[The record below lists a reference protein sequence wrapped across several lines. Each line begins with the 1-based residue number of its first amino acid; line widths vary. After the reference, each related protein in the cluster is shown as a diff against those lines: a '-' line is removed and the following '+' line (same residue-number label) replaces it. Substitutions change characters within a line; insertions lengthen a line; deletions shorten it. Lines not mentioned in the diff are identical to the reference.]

1 MGAVST
7 ETDQKRKNVLG
18 SNSQVLNYRMKT
30 YRDNMKPLKQLYVL
44 LFIVSWLAMPNVTA
58 QKQVKGKV
66 LAPESHIG
74 HDHAAGENE
83 GEAVYDILP
92 GASVIWKGTTV
103 GTVTDVFGFFKL
115 PALNLGDTLQV
126 SMIGYETVGL
136 VYTGWDYL
144 DIPLEP
150 GVLLNEAQIETKQS
164 TTSISLLDPLNIQQL
179 NRKELAKAAC
189 CKLSDA
195 FETNASVDASF
206 TDAVT
211 GTRQIRMLGLDGKYT
226 QLLVDNLPGPRGL
239 NVVQGLSFIPGPWI
253 DNISISKG
261 TGSVTNGYESITGQ
275 INVAMRNPENAEPF
289 HVNLYVNG
297 VGRMEWNHVSRH
309 QVSRR
314 WSTALLSHAEL
325 GTMINDR
332 NDDTFLDTPLKR
344 DLVLR
349 NEWKFR
355 GDRGIRGEYTISSVM
370 MNRLAGQSK
379 AFSESD
385 SPFAL
390 LQPYLVNTSSD
401 APWTAATKIS
411 RIEASA
417 KTGFVFPEKSWQSI
431 GTQFVSST
439 HRQEH
444 KFGNRSYKGTE
455 DYFRGN
461 ILFSSIINNTDHKFT
476 TGVSVVYDDFN
487 EIGTWGAEYDEWDS
501 ENDTLSRTE
510 IVPGAFFEYT
520 WTPLERL
527 VVVAG
532 LRGDHH
538 NLYGN
543 FASPRLHVRYSLAE
557 ETSIKLVAGRGF
569 RTANVFMEQ
578 LGSWASNRRWDIQED
593 LAPEVATNVG
603 VNLISKFR
611 LNSRA
616 ASISLDGYFT
626 NFDNRIVVDLY
637 NSPQEVSIYNLNN
650 SGGYQSRSSSTTVQL
665 EFDWSLHRRL
675 DIRAAYRW
683 VNAVTGYA
691 SGDFDAENG
700 FEMQQDPYVSIHR
713 AFTQLSY
720 ASKASKDGKQ
730 TRIDAT
736 VQWVGPQALPIPGA
750 MEMEMVPGEPMEPMQ
765 NMHPSISPSFTQVNL
780 QLTQVLPGNLE
791 LYVGVENMTNVMQMS
806 PIAGVNE
813 GVLNL
818 ENFDASLI
826 YGPIMGRLSYAGLRW
841 TLGS

>member
-297 VGRMEWNHVSRH
+297 GGRMEWNHVSRH

>member
-1 MGAVST
+1 
-7 ETDQKRKNVLG
+7 
-18 SNSQVLNYRMKT
+18 MKL
-30 YRDNMKPLKQLYVL
+30 LKHLYVL
-44 LFIVSWLAMPNVTA
+44 VFIVSWLAMPNINA

-74 HDHAAGENE
+74 HDHAEGEHE

-92 GASVIWKGTTV
+92 GATVVWKGTTV
-103 GTVTDVFGFFKL
+103 GTMTDQFGFFKL

-150 GVLLNEAQIETKQS
+150 GIFLNEAQVEARRS

-189 CKLSDA
+189 CNLSEA

-261 TGSVTNGYESITGQ
+261 TGSVINGYESITGQ
-275 INVAMRNPENAEPF
+275 INVAMRNPENAEPL
-289 HVNLYVNG
+289 HINLYVSG
-297 VGRMEWNHVSRH
+297 DGRLEWNHVSRH
-309 QVSRR
+309 QVNRR

-325 GTMINDR
+325 GTAINDR
-332 NDDTFLDTPLKR
+332 NNDTFLDTPLKR
-344 DLVLR
+344 DLVFR

-355 GDRGIRGEYTISSVM
+355 GDRGIRGEYAFSSVM
-370 MNRLAGQSK
+370 MNRLAGQAS
-379 AFSESD
+379 AFSDSD
-385 SPFAL
+385 SPFEL
-390 LQPYLVNTSSD
+390 LQPSLEDTDSSS
-401 APWTAATKIS
+401 AWTAATKIS
-411 RIEASA
+411 RLEASA
-417 KTGFVFPEKSWQSI
+417 KTGFVFPAKSWQSI
-431 GTQFVSST
+431 GTQFFAST
-439 HRQEH
+439 HTQEH
-444 KFGNRSYKGTE
+444 KFGNRSYEGTE

-461 ILFSSIINNTDHKFT
+461 VLFSGIINNTDHKFT
-476 TGVSVVYDDFN
+476 TGVSFVYDDFN
-487 EIGTWGAEYDEWDS
+487 EIGTWGAEFDEWDS
-501 ENDTLSRTE
+501 ENDTISRTE

-520 WTPLERL
+520 WTAGERL

-593 LAPEVATNVG
+593 LAPEVATNLG
-603 VNLISKFR
+603 LNLVSKFR
-611 LNSRA
+611 LNSRD
-616 ASISLDGYFT
+616 ASLSLDGYFT
-626 NFDNRIVVDLY
+626 NFDNRIIVDLY
-637 NSPQEVSIYNLNN
+637 NSPHEVSIYNLNN
-650 SGGYQSRSSSTTVQL
+650 SGGYPSRSSSTTVQL
-665 EFDWSLHRRL
+665 EFDWSFHRRL

-683 VNAVTGYA
+683 VDAVTGYA
-691 SGDFDAENG
+691 SGDFDAGNG
-700 FEMQQDPYVSIHR
+700 FEMQQDPYVSKHR
-713 AFTQLSY
+713 AFTQWSY
-720 ASKASKDGKQ
+720 ASKVSKEGKQ

-736 VQWVGPQALPIPGA
+736 VQWVGPQALP
-750 MEMEMVPGEPMEPMQ
+750 VPGGMAS
-765 NMHPSISPSFTQVNL
+765 MHPSVSPSFTQVNL

-791 LYVGVENMTNVMQMS
+791 LYIGVENLTNVKQMS
-806 PIAGVNE
+806 PIAGTND
-813 GVLNL
+813 GGLDL
-818 ENFDASLI
+818 ENFDASLV
-826 YGPIMGRLSYAGLRW
+826 YGPILGRMSYAGLRW

>member
-1 MGAVST
+1 
-7 ETDQKRKNVLG
+7 
-18 SNSQVLNYRMKT
+18 MKL
-30 YRDNMKPLKQLYVL
+30 LKHLYVL
-44 LFIVSWLAMPNVTA
+44 VFIVSGLAMPNLNA
-58 QKQVKGKV
+58 QNQIKGKV
-66 LAPESHIG
+66 LAPESHVG
-74 HDHAAGENE
+74 HDHAEGAHE

-92 GASVIWKGTTV
+92 GATVVWKGTTV
-103 GTVTDVFGFFKL
+103 GTMTDQFGFFKL

-150 GVLLNEAQIETKQS
+150 GIFLNEAQVEARRS

-189 CKLSDA
+189 CNLSEA

-261 TGSVTNGYESITGQ
+261 TGSVINGYESITGQ
-275 INVAMRNPENAEPF
+275 INVAMRNPENAEPL
-289 HVNLYVNG
+289 HINLYVSG
-297 VGRMEWNHVSRH
+297 DGRLEWNHVSRH
-309 QVSRR
+309 QVNRR

-325 GTMINDR
+325 GTAINDR
-332 NDDTFLDTPLKR
+332 NNDTFLDTPLKR
-344 DLVLR
+344 DLVFR

-355 GDRGIRGEYTISSVM
+355 GDRGIRGEYAISSVM
-370 MNRLAGQSK
+370 MNRLAGQAS
-379 AFSESD
+379 AFSDSN
-385 SPFAL
+385 SPFEL
-390 LQPYLVNTSSD
+390 LQPSLEDTDSSS
-401 APWTAATKIS
+401 PWTAATKIS
-411 RIEASA
+411 RLEASA
-417 KTGFVFPEKSWQSI
+417 KTGFVFPAKSWQSI
-431 GTQFVSST
+431 GTQFFAST
-439 HRQEH
+439 HTQEH
-444 KFGNRSYKGTE
+444 KFGNRSYEGTE

-461 ILFSSIINNTDHKFT
+461 VLFSGIINNTDHKFT
-476 TGVSVVYDDFN
+476 TGVSFVYDDFN
-487 EIGTWGAEYDEWDS
+487 EIGTWGAEFDAWDS
-501 ENDTLSRTE
+501 ENDTISRTE

-520 WTPLERL
+520 WTAGERL

-593 LAPEVATNVG
+593 LAPEVATNLG
-603 VNLISKFR
+603 LNLVSKFR
-611 LNSRA
+611 LNSRD
-616 ASISLDGYFT
+616 ASLSLDGYFT
-626 NFDNRIVVDLY
+626 NFDNRIIVDLY
-637 NSPQEVSIYNLNN
+637 NSPHEVSIYNLNN
-650 SGGYQSRSSSTTVQL
+650 VGGYLSRSSSTTVQL
-665 EFDWSLHRRL
+665 EFDWSFHRRL

-683 VNAVTGYA
+683 VDAVTGYA
-691 SGDFDAENG
+691 SGDFDAGNG
-700 FEMQQDPYVSIHR
+700 FEMQQDPYVSKHR
-713 AFTQLSY
+713 AFTQWSY
-720 ASKASKDGKQ
+720 ASKASKEGYQ

-736 VQWVGPQALPIPGA
+736 VQWVGPQALP
-750 MEMEMVPGEPMEPMQ
+750 VPGGMAS
-765 NMHPSISPSFTQVNL
+765 MHPSVSPSFTQVNL
-780 QLTQVLPGNLE
+780 QFTQMYPGNLE
-791 LYVGVENMTNVMQMS
+791 FYIGVENLTNVKQMS
-806 PIAGVNE
+806 PIAGTNA
-813 GVLNL
+813 GGLDL
-818 ENFDASLI
+818 ENFDASLV
-826 YGPIMGRLSYAGLRW
+826 YGPILGRMTYAGLRW

>member
-1 MGAVST
+1 
-7 ETDQKRKNVLG
+7 
-18 SNSQVLNYRMKT
+18 MKL
-30 YRDNMKPLKQLYVL
+30 LKHLYVL
-44 LFIVSWLAMPNVTA
+44 VFIVSWLAMPNINA

-74 HDHAAGENE
+74 HDHAEGEHE

-92 GASVIWKGTTV
+92 GATVVWKGTTV
-103 GTVTDVFGFFKL
+103 GTMTDQFGFFKL

-150 GVLLNEAQIETKQS
+150 GIFLNEAQVEARRS

-189 CKLSDA
+189 CNLSEA

-261 TGSVTNGYESITGQ
+261 TGSVINGYESITGQ
-275 INVAMRNPENAEPF
+275 INVAMRNPENAEPL
-289 HVNLYVNG
+289 HINLYVSG
-297 VGRMEWNHVSRH
+297 DGRLEWNHVSRH
-309 QVSRR
+309 QVNRR

-325 GTMINDR
+325 GTAINDR
-332 NDDTFLDTPLKR
+332 NNDTFLDTPLKR
-344 DLVLR
+344 DLVFR

-355 GDRGIRGEYTISSVM
+355 GDRGIRGEYAFSSVM
-370 MNRLAGQSK
+370 MNRLAGQAS
-379 AFSESD
+379 AFSDSD
-385 SPFAL
+385 SPFEL
-390 LQPYLVNTSSD
+390 LQPSLEDTDSSS
-401 APWTAATKIS
+401 AWTAATKIS
-411 RIEASA
+411 RLEASA

-431 GTQFVSST
+431 GTQFFAST
-439 HRQEH
+439 HTQEH
-444 KFGNRSYKGTE
+444 KFGNRSYEGTE

-461 ILFSSIINNTDHKFT
+461 VLFSGIINNTDHKFT
-476 TGVSVVYDDFN
+476 TGVSFVYDDFN
-487 EIGTWGAEYDEWDS
+487 EIGTWGAEFDEWDS
-501 ENDTLSRTE
+501 ENDTISRTE
-510 IVPGAFFEYT
+510 MVPGAFFEYT
-520 WTPLERL
+520 WTAGERL

-593 LAPEVATNVG
+593 LAPEVATNLG
-603 VNLISKFR
+603 LNLVSKFR
-611 LNSRA
+611 LNSRD
-616 ASISLDGYFT
+616 ASLSLDGYFT
-626 NFDNRIVVDLY
+626 NFDNRIIVDLY
-637 NSPQEVSIYNLNN
+637 NSPHEVSIYNLNN
-650 SGGYQSRSSSTTVQL
+650 SGGYPSRSSSTTVQL
-665 EFDWSLHRRL
+665 EFDWSFHRRL

-683 VNAVTGYA
+683 VDAVTGYA
-691 SGDFDAENG
+691 SGDFDAGNG
-700 FEMQQDPYVSIHR
+700 FEMQQDPYVSKHR
-713 AFTQLSY
+713 AFTQWSY
-720 ASKASKDGKQ
+720 ASKVSKEGKQ

-736 VQWVGPQALPIPGA
+736 VQWVGPQALP
-750 MEMEMVPGEPMEPMQ
+750 VPGGMAS
-765 NMHPSISPSFTQVNL
+765 MHPSVSPSFTQVNL

-791 LYVGVENMTNVMQMS
+791 LYIGVENLTNVKQMS
-806 PIAGVNE
+806 PIAGTND
-813 GVLNL
+813 GGLDL
-818 ENFDASLI
+818 ENFDASLV
-826 YGPIMGRLSYAGLRW
+826 YGPILGRMSYAGLRW

>member
-1 MGAVST
+1 
-7 ETDQKRKNVLG
+7 
-18 SNSQVLNYRMKT
+18 MKL
-30 YRDNMKPLKQLYVL
+30 LKHLYVL
-44 LFIVSWLAMPNVTA
+44 VFIVSWLAMPNINA

-74 HDHAAGENE
+74 HDHAEGEHE

-92 GASVIWKGTTV
+92 GATVVWKGTTV
-103 GTVTDVFGFFKL
+103 GTMTDQFGFFKL

-150 GVLLNEAQIETKQS
+150 GIFLNEAQVEARRS

-189 CKLSDA
+189 CNLSEA

-261 TGSVTNGYESITGQ
+261 TGSVINGYESITGQ
-275 INVAMRNPENAEPF
+275 INVAMRNPENAEPL
-289 HVNLYVNG
+289 HINLYVSG
-297 VGRMEWNHVSRH
+297 DGRLEWNHVSRH
-309 QVSRR
+309 QVNRR

-325 GTMINDR
+325 GTAINDR
-332 NDDTFLDTPLKR
+332 NNDTFLDTPLKR
-344 DLVLR
+344 DLVFR

-355 GDRGIRGEYTISSVM
+355 GDRGIRGEYAFSSVM
-370 MNRLAGQSK
+370 MNRLAGQAS
-379 AFSESD
+379 AFSDSD
-385 SPFAL
+385 SPFEL
-390 LQPYLVNTSSD
+390 LQPSLEDTDSSS
-401 APWTAATKIS
+401 AWTAATKIS
-411 RIEASA
+411 RLEASA
-417 KTGFVFPEKSWQSI
+417 KTGFVFPAKSWQSI
-431 GTQFVSST
+431 GTQFFAST
-439 HRQEH
+439 HTQEH
-444 KFGNRSYKGTE
+444 KFGNRSYEGTE

-461 ILFSSIINNTDHKFT
+461 VLFSGIINNTDHKFT
-476 TGVSVVYDDFN
+476 TGVSFVYDDFN
-487 EIGTWGAEYDEWDS
+487 EIGTWGAEFDEWDS
-501 ENDTLSRTE
+501 ENDTISRTE

-520 WTPLERL
+520 WTAGERL

-593 LAPEVATNVG
+593 LAPEVATNLG
-603 VNLISKFR
+603 LNLVSKFR
-611 LNSRA
+611 LNSRD
-616 ASISLDGYFT
+616 ASLSLDGYFT
-626 NFDNRIVVDLY
+626 NFDNRIIVDLY
-637 NSPQEVSIYNLNN
+637 NSPHEVSIYNLNN
-650 SGGYQSRSSSTTVQL
+650 SGGYPSRSSSTTVQL
-665 EFDWSLHRRL
+665 EFDWSFHRRL

-683 VNAVTGYA
+683 VDAVTGYA
-691 SGDFDAENG
+691 SGDFDAGNG
-700 FEMQQDPYVSIHR
+700 FEMQQDPYVSKHR
-713 AFTQLSY
+713 AFTQWSY
-720 ASKASKDGKQ
+720 ASKVSKEGKQ

-736 VQWVGPQALPIPGA
+736 VQWVGPQALP
-750 MEMEMVPGEPMEPMQ
+750 VPGGMAS
-765 NMHPSISPSFTQVNL
+765 MHPSVSPSFTQVNL

-791 LYVGVENMTNVMQMS
+791 LYIGVENLTNVKQMS
-806 PIAGVNE
+806 PIAGTND
-813 GVLNL
+813 GGLDL
-818 ENFDASLI
+818 ENFDASLV
-826 YGPIMGRLSYAGLRW
+826 YGPILGRMTYAGLRW

>member
-1 MGAVST
+1 MKHL
-7 ETDQKRKNVLG
+7 KR
-18 SNSQVLNYRMKT
+18 
-30 YRDNMKPLKQLYVL
+30 LYVL
-44 LFIVSWLAMPNVTA
+44 VFIVSWLAMPNLNA
-58 QKQVKGKV
+58 QKQIKGKV

-74 HDHAAGENE
+74 HDHAEGEHE

-92 GASVIWKGTTV
+92 GASVVWKGTTL
-103 GTVTDVFGFFKL
+103 GTMTDLFGFFKL

-150 GVLLNEAQIETKQS
+150 GVLLNEAQIEAKQS

-189 CKLSDA
+189 CNLSEA

-289 HVNLYVNG
+289 HVNLYVSG
-297 VGRMEWNHVSRH
+297 DGRLEWNHVSSH

-325 GTMINDR
+325 GTTINDR

-344 DLVLR
+344 DIVLR

-370 MNRLAGQSK
+370 MERLAGQAS
-379 AFSESD
+379 AYSDSD
-385 SPFAL
+385 SPFDL
-390 LQPYLVNTSSD
+390 LQPYLENTSSD
-401 APWTAATKIS
+401 DPWTAATTIS
-411 RIEASA
+411 RFEASA

-431 GTQFVSST
+431 GTQFFAST
-439 HRQEH
+439 HTQEH
-444 KFGNRSYKGTE
+444 TFGNRSYEGTE

-461 ILFSSIINNTDHKFT
+461 VLFSSIINNTDHKFT
-476 TGVSVVYDDFN
+476 TGVSFVYDDFN
-487 EIGTWGAEYDEWDS
+487 EIGTWGAEYDAWDS

-520 WTPLERL
+520 WTPGERL

-557 ETSIKLVAGRGF
+557 ETSLKLVAGRGF

-603 VNLISKFR
+603 VNLVSKFR
-611 LNSRA
+611 LNSRD
-616 ASISLDGYFT
+616 ASLSLDGYFT
-626 NFDNRIVVDLY
+626 NFDNRIIVDLY
-637 NSPQEVSIYNLNN
+637 NSPHEVSIYNLNN

-665 EFDWSLHRRL
+665 EFDWSFHRRL

-691 SGDFDAENG
+691 SGDFDAGNG
-700 FEMQQDPYVSIHR
+700 FEMLQDPYVSKHR
-713 AFTQLSY
+713 AFTQWSY
-720 ASKASKDGKQ
+720 ASKETKEGKQ

-736 VQWVGPQALPIPGA
+736 VQWVGPQALP
-750 MEMEMVPGEPMEPMQ
+750 VPGGMAS
-765 NMHPSISPSFTQVNL
+765 MHPSVSPSFTQVNL
-780 QLTQVLPGNLE
+780 QFTQMLPGNLE
-791 LYVGVENMTNVMQMS
+791 LYIGVENLTNVKQMS
-806 PIAGVNE
+806 PIAGANTE
-813 GVLNL
+813 GLDI
-818 ENFDASLI
+818 ENFDASLV
-826 YGPIMGRLSYAGLRW
+826 YGPIFGRMSYAGLRW

>member
-1 MGAVST
+1 
-7 ETDQKRKNVLG
+7 
-18 SNSQVLNYRMKT
+18 MKL
-30 YRDNMKPLKQLYVL
+30 LKHLYVL
-44 LFIVSWLAMPNVTA
+44 VFIVSWLAMPNINA

-74 HDHAAGENE
+74 HDHAEGEHE

-92 GASVIWKGTTV
+92 GATVVWKGTTV
-103 GTVTDVFGFFKL
+103 GTMTDQFGFFKL

-150 GVLLNEAQIETKQS
+150 GIFLNEAQVEARRS

-189 CKLSDA
+189 CNLSEA

-261 TGSVTNGYESITGQ
+261 TGSVINGYESITGQ
-275 INVAMRNPENAEPF
+275 INVAMRNPENAEPL
-289 HVNLYVNG
+289 HINLYVSG
-297 VGRMEWNHVSRH
+297 DGRLEWNHVSRH
-309 QVSRR
+309 QVNRR

-325 GTMINDR
+325 GTAINDR
-332 NDDTFLDTPLKR
+332 NNDTFLDTPLKR
-344 DLVLR
+344 DLVFR

-355 GDRGIRGEYTISSVM
+355 GDRGIRGEYAFSSVM
-370 MNRLAGQSK
+370 MNRLAGQAS
-379 AFSESD
+379 AFSDSD
-385 SPFAL
+385 SPFEL
-390 LQPYLVNTSSD
+390 LQPSLEDTDSSS
-401 APWTAATKIS
+401 PWTAATKIS
-411 RIEASA
+411 RLEASA
-417 KTGFVFPEKSWQSI
+417 KTGFVFPAKSWQSI
-431 GTQFVSST
+431 GTQFFAST
-439 HRQEH
+439 HTQEH
-444 KFGNRSYKGTE
+444 KFGNRSYEGTE

-461 ILFSSIINNTDHKFT
+461 VLFSGIINNTDHKFT
-476 TGVSVVYDDFN
+476 TGVSFVYDDFN
-487 EIGTWGAEYDEWDS
+487 EIGTWGAEFDEWDS
-501 ENDTLSRTE
+501 ENDTISRTE

-520 WTPLERL
+520 WTAGERL

-543 FASPRLHVRYSLAE
+543 FASPRLHVRYSIAE

-593 LAPEVATNVG
+593 LAPEVATNLG
-603 VNLISKFR
+603 LNLVSKFR
-611 LNSRA
+611 LNSRD
-616 ASISLDGYFT
+616 ASLSLDGYFT
-626 NFDNRIVVDLY
+626 NFDNRIIVDLY
-637 NSPQEVSIYNLNN
+637 NSPHEVSIYNLNN
-650 SGGYQSRSSSTTVQL
+650 SGGYPSRSSSTTVQL
-665 EFDWSLHRRL
+665 EFDWSFHRRL

-683 VNAVTGYA
+683 VDAVTGYA
-691 SGDFDAENG
+691 SGDFDAGNG
-700 FEMQQDPYVSIHR
+700 FEMQQDPYVSKHR
-713 AFTQLSY
+713 AFTQWSY
-720 ASKASKDGKQ
+720 ASKVSKEGKQ

-736 VQWVGPQALPIPGA
+736 VQWVGPQALP
-750 MEMEMVPGEPMEPMQ
+750 VPGGMAS
-765 NMHPSISPSFTQVNL
+765 MHPSVSPSFTQVNL

-791 LYVGVENMTNVMQMS
+791 LYIGVENLTNVKQMS
-806 PIAGVNE
+806 PIAGTND
-813 GVLNL
+813 GGLDL
-818 ENFDASLI
+818 ENFDASLV
-826 YGPIMGRLSYAGLRW
+826 YGPILGRMSYAGLRW

>member
-1 MGAVST
+1 
-7 ETDQKRKNVLG
+7 
-18 SNSQVLNYRMKT
+18 MKL
-30 YRDNMKPLKQLYVL
+30 LKHLYVL
-44 LFIVSWLAMPNVTA
+44 VFIVSGLAMPNLNA
-58 QKQVKGKV
+58 QNQIKGKV

-74 HDHAAGENE
+74 HDHAEGEHE

-92 GASVIWKGTTV
+92 GATVVWKGTTV
-103 GTVTDVFGFFKL
+103 GTMTDQFGFFKL

-150 GVLLNEAQIETKQS
+150 GIFLNEAQVEARRS

-189 CKLSDA
+189 CNLSEA

-261 TGSVTNGYESITGQ
+261 TGSVINGYESITGQ
-275 INVAMRNPENAEPF
+275 INVAMRNPENAEPL
-289 HVNLYVNG
+289 HINLYVSG
-297 VGRMEWNHVSRH
+297 DGRLEWNHVSRH
-309 QVSRR
+309 QVNRR

-325 GTMINDR
+325 GTAINDR
-332 NDDTFLDTPLKR
+332 NNDTFLDTPLKR
-344 DLVLR
+344 DLVFR

-355 GDRGIRGEYTISSVM
+355 GDRGIRGEYAFSSVM
-370 MNRLAGQSK
+370 MNRLAGQAS
-379 AFSESD
+379 AFSDSD
-385 SPFAL
+385 SPFEL
-390 LQPYLVNTSSD
+390 LQPSLEDTDSSS
-401 APWTAATKIS
+401 PWTAATKIS
-411 RIEASA
+411 RLEASA
-417 KTGFVFPEKSWQSI
+417 KTGFVFPAKSWQSI
-431 GTQFVSST
+431 GTQFFAST
-439 HRQEH
+439 HTQEH
-444 KFGNRSYKGTE
+444 KFGNRSYEGTE

-461 ILFSSIINNTDHKFT
+461 VLFSGIINNTDHKFT
-476 TGVSVVYDDFN
+476 TGVSFVYDDFN
-487 EIGTWGAEYDEWDS
+487 EIGTWGAEFDEWDS
-501 ENDTLSRTE
+501 ENDTISRTE

-520 WTPLERL
+520 WTAGERL

-593 LAPEVATNVG
+593 LAPEVATNLG
-603 VNLISKFR
+603 LNLVSKFR
-611 LNSRA
+611 LNSRD
-616 ASISLDGYFT
+616 ASLSLDGYFT
-626 NFDNRIVVDLY
+626 NFDNRIIVDLY
-637 NSPQEVSIYNLNN
+637 NSPHEVSIYNLNN
-650 SGGYQSRSSSTTVQL
+650 VGGYLSRSSSTTVQL
-665 EFDWSLHRRL
+665 EFDWSFHRRL

-683 VNAVTGYA
+683 VDAVTGYA
-691 SGDFDAENG
+691 SGDFDAGNG
-700 FEMQQDPYVSIHR
+700 FEMQQDPYVSKHR
-713 AFTQLSY
+713 AFTQWSY
-720 ASKASKDGKQ
+720 ASKVSKEGKQ

-736 VQWVGPQALPIPGA
+736 VQWVGPQALP
-750 MEMEMVPGEPMEPMQ
+750 VPGGMAS
-765 NMHPSISPSFTQVNL
+765 MHPSVSPSFTQVNL

-791 LYVGVENMTNVMQMS
+791 LYIGVENLTNVKQMS
-806 PIAGVNE
+806 PIAGTND
-813 GVLNL
+813 GGLDL
-818 ENFDASLI
+818 ENFDASLV
-826 YGPIMGRLSYAGLRW
+826 YGPILGRMSYAGLRW

>member
-1 MGAVST
+1 
-7 ETDQKRKNVLG
+7 
-18 SNSQVLNYRMKT
+18 MK
-30 YRDNMKPLKQLYVL
+30 LLQHLYILV
-44 LFIVSWLAMPNVTA
+44 FIVSWLAMPNINA

-74 HDHAAGENE
+74 HDHAEGEHE

-92 GASVIWKGTTV
+92 GATVVWKGTTV
-103 GTVTDVFGFFKL
+103 GTMTDQFGFFKL

-150 GVLLNEAQIETKQS
+150 GIFLNEAQVEARRS

-189 CKLSDA
+189 CNLSEA

-261 TGSVTNGYESITGQ
+261 TGSVINGYESITGQ
-275 INVAMRNPENAEPF
+275 INVAMRNPENAEPL
-289 HVNLYVNG
+289 HINLYVSG
-297 VGRMEWNHVSRH
+297 DGRLEWNHVSRH
-309 QVSRR
+309 QVNRR

-325 GTMINDR
+325 GTAINDR
-332 NDDTFLDTPLKR
+332 NEDTFLDTPLKR

-355 GDRGIRGEYTISSVM
+355 GDRGIRGEYAFSSVM
-370 MNRLAGQSK
+370 MNRLAGQAS
-379 AFSESD
+379 AYSD
-385 SPFAL
+385 SPFDL
-390 LQPYLVNTSSD
+390 LQPYLEDTDFSS
-401 APWTAATKIS
+401 AWTAATKIS
-411 RIEASA
+411 RLEASA
-417 KTGFVFPEKSWQSI
+417 KTGFVFPAKSWQSI
-431 GTQFVSST
+431 GTQFFASRHS
-439 HRQEH
+439 QEH
-444 KFGNRSYKGTE
+444 KFGNRSYEGTE

-461 ILFSSIINNTDHKFT
+461 ILFSGIINNTDHKFT
-476 TGVSVVYDDFN
+476 TGVSFVYDDFN
-487 EIGTWGAEYDEWDS
+487 EIGTWGAEFDEWDS
-501 ENDTLSRTE
+501 ENDTISRTE
-510 IVPGAFFEYT
+510 MVPGAFFEYT
-520 WTPLERL
+520 WTAGERL

-593 LAPEVATNVG
+593 LAPEVATNLG
-603 VNLISKFR
+603 LNLVSKFR
-611 LNSRA
+611 LNSRD
-616 ASISLDGYFT
+616 ASLSLDGYFT
-626 NFDNRIVVDLY
+626 NFDNRIIVDLY
-637 NSPQEVSIYNLNN
+637 NSPHEVSIYNLNN
-650 SGGYQSRSSSTTVQL
+650 SGGYPSRSSSTTVQL
-665 EFDWSLHRRL
+665 EFDWSFHRRL

-683 VNAVTGYA
+683 VDAVTGYA
-691 SGDFDAENG
+691 SGDFDAGNG
-700 FEMQQDPYVSIHR
+700 FEMQQDPYVSKHR
-713 AFTQLSY
+713 AFTQWSY
-720 ASKASKDGKQ
+720 ASKASKEGKQ

-736 VQWVGPQALPIPGA
+736 VQWVGPQALP
-750 MEMEMVPGEPMEPMQ
+750 VPGGMAS
-765 NMHPSISPSFTQVNL
+765 MHPSVSPSFTQVNL

-791 LYVGVENMTNVMQMS
+791 LYIGVENLTNVKQMS
-806 PIAGVNE
+806 PIAGTND
-813 GVLNL
+813 GGLDL
-818 ENFDASLI
+818 ENFDASLV
-826 YGPIMGRLSYAGLRW
+826 YGPILGRMSYAGLRW

>member
-1 MGAVST
+1 
-7 ETDQKRKNVLG
+7 
-18 SNSQVLNYRMKT
+18 
-30 YRDNMKPLKQLYVL
+30 MKPLKQLYVL

-765 NMHPSISPSFTQVNL
+765 NMHPSISPSFAQVNL

>member
-1 MGAVST
+1 
-7 ETDQKRKNVLG
+7 
-18 SNSQVLNYRMKT
+18 MKL
-30 YRDNMKPLKQLYVL
+30 LKHLYVL
-44 LFIVSWLAMPNVTA
+44 VFIVSWLAMPNINA

-74 HDHAAGENE
+74 HDHAEGEHE

-92 GASVIWKGTTV
+92 GATVVWKGTTV
-103 GTVTDVFGFFKL
+103 GTMTDQFGFFKL

-150 GVLLNEAQIETKQS
+150 GIFLNEAQVEARRS

-189 CKLSDA
+189 CNLSEA

-261 TGSVTNGYESITGQ
+261 TGSVINGYESITGQ
-275 INVAMRNPENAEPF
+275 INVAMRNPENAEPL
-289 HVNLYVNG
+289 HINLYVSG
-297 VGRMEWNHVSRH
+297 DGRLEWNHVSRH
-309 QVSRR
+309 QVNRR

-325 GTMINDR
+325 GTAINDR
-332 NDDTFLDTPLKR
+332 NNDTFLDTPLKR
-344 DLVLR
+344 DLVFR

-355 GDRGIRGEYTISSVM
+355 GDRGIRGEYAFSSVM
-370 MNRLAGQSK
+370 MNRLAGQAS
-379 AFSESD
+379 AFSDSD
-385 SPFAL
+385 SPFEL
-390 LQPYLVNTSSD
+390 LQPSLEDTDSSS
-401 APWTAATKIS
+401 PWTAATKIS
-411 RIEASA
+411 RLEASA

-431 GTQFVSST
+431 GTQFFAST
-439 HRQEH
+439 HTQEH
-444 KFGNRSYKGTE
+444 KFGNRSYEGTE
-455 DYFRGN
+455 AYFRGN
-461 ILFSSIINNTDHKFT
+461 VLFSGIINNSDHKFT
-476 TGVSVVYDDFN
+476 TGVSFVYDDFN
-487 EIGTWGAEYDEWDS
+487 EIGTWGAEFDEWDS
-501 ENDTLSRTE
+501 ENDTISRTE

-520 WTPLERL
+520 WTAGERL

-593 LAPEVATNVG
+593 LAPEVATNLG
-603 VNLISKFR
+603 LNLVSKFR
-611 LNSRA
+611 LNSRDA
-616 ASISLDGYFT
+616 TLSLDGYFT
-626 NFDNRIVVDLY
+626 NFDNRIIVDLY
-637 NSPQEVSIYNLNN
+637 NSPHEVSIYNLNN
-650 SGGYQSRSSSTTVQL
+650 VGGYQSRSSSTTVQI
-665 EFDWSLHRRL
+665 EFDWSFHRRL
-675 DIRAAYRW
+675 DVRAAYRW
-683 VNAVTGYA
+683 VDAVTGYA
-691 SGDFDAENG
+691 SGDYDAGYG
-700 FEMQQDPYVSIHR
+700 FEMQQDPYVSKHR
-713 AFTQLSY
+713 AFTQWSY
-720 ASKASKDGKQ
+720 ASKASKEGKQ

-736 VQWVGPQALPIPGA
+736 IQWVGPQALP
-750 MEMEMVPGEPMEPMQ
+750 VPGGMTMGMDPDNPMNPMEPME
-765 NMHPSISPSFTQVNL
+765 NMHPSVSPAFTQVNL
-780 QLTQVLPGNLE
+780 QFTQVLPGNLE
-791 LYVGVENMTNVMQMS
+791 LYIGVENLTNIKQMS
-806 PIAGVNE
+806 PIAGVND
-813 GVLNL
+813 GVLDL
-818 ENFDASLI
+818 ENFDASLV
-826 YGPIMGRLSYAGLRW
+826 YGPILGRMSYAGLRW
-841 TLGS
+841 TLGG

>member
-370 MNRLAGQSK
+370 MNRLAGQSM

-765 NMHPSISPSFTQVNL
+765 NMHPSISPSFVQVNL

-791 LYVGVENMTNVMQMS
+791 LYIGVENMTNVMQMS

>member
-1 MGAVST
+1 
-7 ETDQKRKNVLG
+7 
-18 SNSQVLNYRMKT
+18 MKHL
-30 YRDNMKPLKQLYVL
+30 KPHYVF
-44 LFIVSWLAMPNVTA
+44 LFIVSGLAMPNLNA

-74 HDHAAGENE
+74 HDHAAGEHE

-92 GASVIWKGTTV
+92 GASVVWKGTTL
-103 GTVTDVFGFFKL
+103 GTITDIFGFFKL

-126 SMIGYETVGL
+126 SMIGYKTVGL

-150 GVLLNEAQIETKQS
+150 GVLLNEAEIES
-164 TTSISLLDPLNIQQL
+164 NRSSTSISLLNPLNIQQL

-189 CKLSDA
+189 CNLSEA

-289 HVNLYVNG
+289 HVNLYVSG
-297 VGRMEWNHVSRH
+297 DGRMEWNHVSRH

-325 GTMINDR
+325 GTTINDR
-332 NDDTFLDTPLKR
+332 NYDTFLDTPLKR

-355 GDRGIRGEYTISSVM
+355 GDRGIRGEYTISSIM
-370 MNRLAGQSK
+370 MNRLAGQSS
-379 AFSESD
+379 AYSDSD
-385 SPFAL
+385 SPFDL
-390 LQPYLVNTSSD
+390 LNPYLEDTVSSS
-401 APWTAATKIS
+401 AWTAATKIS
-411 RIEASA
+411 RFEASA

-431 GTQFVSST
+431 GTQFFAST
-439 HRQEH
+439 HKQEH
-444 KFGNRSYKGTE
+444 KFGNRSYEGTE

-476 TGVSVVYDDFN
+476 TGVSFVYDDFN
-487 EIGTWGAEYDEWDS
+487 EIGTWGAEYDVWDN

-520 WTPLERL
+520 WTAGERL

-557 ETSIKLVAGRGF
+557 ETSVKLVAGRGF

-593 LAPEVATNVG
+593 LAPEVATNLG
-603 VNLISKFR
+603 VNLVSKFR
-611 LNSRA
+611 LNSRD
-616 ASISLDGYFT
+616 ASLSLDGYFT
-626 NFDNRIVVDLY
+626 NFDNRIIVDLY
-637 NSPQEVSIYNLNN
+637 NSPHEVSIYNLNN
-650 SGGYQSRSSSTTVQL
+650 SGGYPSRSSSTTVQL
-665 EFDWSLHRRL
+665 EFDWSFHRRL

-683 VNAVTGYA
+683 VDAVTGYA
-691 SGDFDAENG
+691 SGDFDAGNG
-700 FEMQQDPYVSIHR
+700 FEMQQDPYVSKHR
-713 AFTQLSY
+713 AFTQWSY
-720 ASKASKDGKQ
+720 ASKASKEGYQ

-736 VQWVGPQALPIPGA
+736 VQWVGPQALPVPGA
-750 MEMEMVPGEPMEPMQ
+750 MEMVPGNPMEPMS
-765 NMHPSISPSFTQVNL
+765 NMHPSVSPSFTQVNL
-780 QLTQVLPGNLE
+780 QFTQIYPGNLE
-791 LYVGVENMTNVMQMS
+791 FYIGVENLTNVKQMS
-806 PIAGVNE
+806 PIAGMNA
-813 GVLNL
+813 GDLDL
-818 ENFDASLI
+818 ENFDASLV
-826 YGPIMGRLSYAGLRW
+826 YGPIFGRMSYAGLRW

>member
-1 MGAVST
+1 
-7 ETDQKRKNVLG
+7 
-18 SNSQVLNYRMKT
+18 MKL
-30 YRDNMKPLKQLYVL
+30 LKHLYVL
-44 LFIVSWLAMPNVTA
+44 VFIVSWLAMPNLNA
-58 QKQVKGKV
+58 QNQVKGKV

-74 HDHAAGENE
+74 HDHAEGEHE

-92 GASVIWKGTTV
+92 GATVVWKGTTV
-103 GTVTDVFGFFKL
+103 GTMTDQFGFFKL

-150 GVLLNEAQIETKQS
+150 GIFLNEAQVEARRS

-189 CKLSDA
+189 CNLSEA

-261 TGSVTNGYESITGQ
+261 TGSVINGYESITGQ
-275 INVAMRNPENAEPF
+275 INVAMRNPENAEPL
-289 HVNLYVNG
+289 HINLYVSG
-297 VGRMEWNHVSRH
+297 DGRLEWNHVSRH
-309 QVSRR
+309 QVNRR

-325 GTMINDR
+325 GTAINDR
-332 NDDTFLDTPLKR
+332 NNDTFLDTPLKR
-344 DLVLR
+344 DLVFR

-355 GDRGIRGEYTISSVM
+355 GDRGIRGEYAFSSVM
-370 MNRLAGQSK
+370 MNRLAGQAS
-379 AFSESD
+379 AFSDSN
-385 SPFAL
+385 SPFEL
-390 LQPYLVNTSSD
+390 LQPSLEDTDSSS
-401 APWTAATKIS
+401 AWTAATKIS
-411 RIEASA
+411 RLEASA
-417 KTGFVFPEKSWQSI
+417 KTGFVFPAKSWQSI
-431 GTQFVSST
+431 GTQFFAST
-439 HRQEH
+439 HTQEH
-444 KFGNRSYKGTE
+444 KFGNRSYEGTE

-461 ILFSSIINNTDHKFT
+461 VLFSGIINNTDHKFT
-476 TGVSVVYDDFN
+476 TGVSFVYDDFN
-487 EIGTWGAEYDEWDS
+487 EIGTWGAAFDEWDS
-501 ENDTLSRTE
+501 ENDTMSRTE
-510 IVPGAFFEYT
+510 MVPGAFFEYT
-520 WTPLERL
+520 WTAGERL

-593 LAPEVATNVG
+593 LAPEVATNLG
-603 VNLISKFR
+603 LNLVSKFR
-611 LNSRA
+611 LNSRD
-616 ASISLDGYFT
+616 ASLSLDGYFT
-626 NFDNRIVVDLY
+626 NFDNRIIVDLY
-637 NSPQEVSIYNLNN
+637 NSPHEVSIYNLNN
-650 SGGYQSRSSSTTVQL
+650 SGGYPSRSSSTTVQL
-665 EFDWSLHRRL
+665 EFDWSFHRRL

-683 VNAVTGYA
+683 VDAVTGYA
-691 SGDFDAENG
+691 SGDFDAGNG
-700 FEMQQDPYVSIHR
+700 FEMQQDPYVSKHR
-713 AFTQLSY
+713 AFTQWSY
-720 ASKASKDGKQ
+720 ASKVSKEGKQ

-736 VQWVGPQALPIPGA
+736 VQWVGPQALP
-750 MEMEMVPGEPMEPMQ
+750 VPGGMAS
-765 NMHPSISPSFTQVNL
+765 MHPSVSPSFTQVNL

-791 LYVGVENMTNVMQMS
+791 LYIGVENLTNVKQMS
-806 PIAGVNE
+806 PIAGTND
-813 GVLNL
+813 GGLDL
-818 ENFDASLI
+818 ENFDASLV
-826 YGPIMGRLSYAGLRW
+826 YGPILGRMTYAGLRW

>member
-765 NMHPSISPSFTQVNL
+765 NMHPSISPSFAQVNL

>member
-1 MGAVST
+1 MKHL
-7 ETDQKRKNVLG
+7 KR
-18 SNSQVLNYRMKT
+18 
-30 YRDNMKPLKQLYVL
+30 LYVL
-44 LFIVSWLAMPNVTA
+44 VFIVSWLAMPNLNA
-58 QKQVKGKV
+58 QKQIKGKV

-74 HDHAAGENE
+74 HDHAEGEHE

-92 GASVIWKGTTV
+92 GASVVWKGTTL
-103 GTVTDVFGFFKL
+103 GTMTDLFGFFKL

-150 GVLLNEAQIETKQS
+150 GVLLNEAQIEAKQS

-189 CKLSDA
+189 CNLSEA

-289 HVNLYVNG
+289 HVNLYVSG
-297 VGRMEWNHVSRH
+297 DGRLEWNHVSSH

-325 GTMINDR
+325 GTTINDR

-344 DLVLR
+344 DIVLR

-370 MNRLAGQSK
+370 MERLAGQAS
-379 AFSESD
+379 AYSDSD
-385 SPFAL
+385 SPFDL
-390 LQPYLVNTSSD
+390 LQPYLENTSSD
-401 APWTAATKIS
+401 DPWTAATTIS
-411 RIEASA
+411 RFEASA

-431 GTQFVSST
+431 GTQFFAST
-439 HRQEH
+439 HTQEH
-444 KFGNRSYKGTE
+444 TFGNRSYEGTE

-461 ILFSSIINNTDHKFT
+461 VLFSSIINNTDHKFT
-476 TGVSVVYDDFN
+476 TGVSFVYDDFN
-487 EIGTWGAEYDEWDS
+487 EIGTWGAEYDAWDS

-520 WTPLERL
+520 WTPGERL

-557 ETSIKLVAGRGF
+557 ETSVKLVAGRGF

-603 VNLISKFR
+603 VNLVSKFR
-611 LNSRA
+611 LNSRD
-616 ASISLDGYFT
+616 ASLSLDGYFT
-626 NFDNRIVVDLY
+626 NFDNRIIVDLY
-637 NSPQEVSIYNLNN
+637 NSPHEVSIYNLNN

-665 EFDWSLHRRL
+665 EFDWSFHRRL

-691 SGDFDAENG
+691 SGDFDAGNG
-700 FEMQQDPYVSIHR
+700 FEMLQDPYVSKHR
-713 AFTQLSY
+713 AFTQWSY
-720 ASKASKDGKQ
+720 ASKETKEGKQ

-736 VQWVGPQALPIPGA
+736 VQWVGPQALP
-750 MEMEMVPGEPMEPMQ
+750 VPGGMAS
-765 NMHPSISPSFTQVNL
+765 MHPSVSPSFTQVNL
-780 QLTQVLPGNLE
+780 QFTQMLPGNLE
-791 LYVGVENMTNVMQMS
+791 LYIGVENLTNVKQMS
-806 PIAGVNE
+806 PIAGANTE
-813 GVLNL
+813 GLDI
-818 ENFDASLI
+818 ENFDASLV
-826 YGPIMGRLSYAGLRW
+826 YGPIFGRMSYAGLRW